1 MEVTSEKVFYERE
14 VKEQARRLDV
24 DILLWGEEL
33 YDKKIVIYPK
43 KITAINGYEK
53 IKNHL
58 VDAALVY
65 FDFKKEKYIKLS
77 IIRYDDTKK
86 VLYLSEENFNGIWR
100 YLQSSV
106 DLGIRIQKRRQNEI
120 AIKTPDDIVDLS
132 FLHRTGSEAVIK
144 NGQLT
149 YIAKEIP
156 QSEKE
161 HLSRKQSL
169 LDNAKYLYFYDE
181 DDTIYHDKDC
191 DRVKEILPERFVASE
206 NRPEGKR
213 PCKKCRRR
221 MFLRKACSPYV
232 KQIPQV
238 DRLLTKGDLTDYQLE
253 KFVYEEELKFKT
265 DQAWELTVKGKE
277 DTWIIKGFQTMELS
291 LWHNNYVKTAPRE
304 RYITQGF
311 YNQGMD
317 GKRLYSMLTYISAYT
332 FERHLAGE
340 EKAALIKSEEVQKEE
355 TKKQEVKKQREG
367 FIACMIGFFKK
378 IFGK

>member
-169 LDNAKYLYFYDE
+169 LDNEKYLYFYDE

-311 YNQGMD
+311 HNQGMD

>member
-33 YDKKIVIYPK
+33 YDKKIVIYPQ

-53 IKNHL
+53 IKNCL

-77 IIRYDDTKK
+77 IIRYDDTEK

-100 YLQSSV
+100 YLRSSV
-106 DLGIRIQKRRQNEI
+106 DLGIRIQKRQQNEI
-120 AIKTPDDIVDLS
+120 AITTPDDIVDLS

-191 DRVKEILPERFVASE
+191 DRVKEISPERFVASE

-238 DRLLTKGDLTDYQLE
+238 DRLLIKAGLTDYQLE

-311 YNQGMD
+311 HNQGMD

-367 FIACMIGFFKK
+367 FFACVIGFFKK

>member
-156 QSEKE
+156 QSEKD

-311 YNQGMD
+311 HNQGMD

>member
-221 MFLRKACSPYV
+221 MLLRKACSPYV

-311 YNQGMD
+311 HNQGMD

>member
-14 VKEQARRLDV
+14 VKEQARRLDI

-43 KITAINGYEK
+43 KISAISGYED
-53 IKNHL
+53 IKKDL

-65 FDFKKEKYIKLS
+65 FDFKKEKYMKLS
-77 IIRYDDTKK
+77 IIRYDEAKK
-86 VLYLSEENFNGIWR
+86 VLYVSEENFNGIWR
-100 YLQSSV
+100 YLRNSV
-106 DLGIRIQKRRQNEI
+106 DLGIRIQKKRKNEI
-120 AIKTPDDIVDLS
+120 AITTPDDIVDLS
-132 FLHRTGSEAVIK
+132 FLHRTGSEAVIE

-161 HLSRKQSL
+161 LLGRKQSL

-181 DDTIYHDKDC
+181 DDNIYHDKDC
-191 DRVKEILPERFVASE
+191 ERVKEILPARFKASE
-206 NRPEGKR
+206 NRPGGKR

-221 MFLRKACSPYV
+221 MFLRKSCSPYV
-232 KQIPQV
+232 KQIPQI
-238 DRLLTKGDLTDYQLE
+238 DRLLTKAGITDYQLE
-253 KFVYEEELKFKT
+253 KFAYEEELKFKT

-311 YNQGMD
+311 HNQGMD
-317 GKRLYSMLTYISAYT
+317 GKKLCSMLTYISGYT
-332 FERHLAGE
+332 FEKHLAGE
-340 EKAALIKSEEVQKEE
+340 EKAALIKSVEPLEEVKEQVVTE
-355 TKKQEVKKQREG
+355 QREG
-367 FIACMIGFFKK
+367 FFASIIEFIKRM
-378 IFGK
+378 FGK

>member
-1 MEVTSEKVFYERE
+1 M
-14 VKEQARRLDV
+14 
-24 DILLWGEEL
+24 
-33 YDKKIVIYPK
+33 IYPK

-53 IKNHL
+53 IKNCL

-77 IIRYDDTKK
+77 IIRYDDTEK

-100 YLQSSV
+100 YLRSSV
-106 DLGIRIQKRRQNEI
+106 ELGIRIQKRQQNEI
-120 AIKTPDDIVDLS
+120 AITTPDDIVDLS

-238 DRLLTKGDLTDYQLE
+238 DRLLIKAGLTDYQLE

-265 DQAWELTVKGKE
+265 DQAGELTVKGKE

-311 YNQGMD
+311 HNQGMD

-340 EKAALIKSEEVQKEE
+340 EEAALIKSKEVQKEE

-367 FIACMIGFFKK
+367 FFACMIGFFKK

>member
-149 YIAKEIP
+149 YISKEIP

-311 YNQGMD
+311 HNQGMD

>member
-206 NRPEGKR
+206 NRPEAKR

-311 YNQGMD
+311 HNQGMD

>member
-14 VKEQARRLDV
+14 VKEQERRLDV

-311 YNQGMD
+311 HNQGMD

>member
-53 IKNHL
+53 IKNCL

-77 IIRYDDTKK
+77 IIRYDDTEK

-100 YLQSSV
+100 YLRSSV
-106 DLGIRIQKRRQNEI
+106 ELGIRIQKRQQNEI
-120 AIKTPDDIVDLS
+120 AITTPDDIVDLS
-132 FLHRTGSEAVIK
+132 FLHRTRSEAVIK

-238 DRLLTKGDLTDYQLE
+238 DRLLIKAGLTDYQLE

-265 DQAWELTVKGKE
+265 DQAGELTVKGKE

-311 YNQGMD
+311 HNQGMD

-340 EKAALIKSEEVQKEE
+340 EEAALIKSKEVQKEE

-367 FIACMIGFFKK
+367 FFACMIGFFKK

>member
-43 KITAINGYEK
+43 KITAINVYEK

-311 YNQGMD
+311 HNQGMD

>member
-53 IKNHL
+53 IKNCL

-77 IIRYDDTKK
+77 IIRYDDTEK

-100 YLQSSV
+100 YLRSSV
-106 DLGIRIQKRRQNEI
+106 ELGIRIQKRQQNEI
-120 AIKTPDDIVDLS
+120 AITTPDDIVDLS

-238 DRLLTKGDLTDYQLE
+238 DRLLIKAGLTDYQLE

-265 DQAWELTVKGKE
+265 DQAGELTVKGKE

-311 YNQGMD
+311 HNQGMD

-340 EKAALIKSEEVQKEE
+340 EEAALIKSKEVQKEE

-367 FIACMIGFFKK
+367 FFACMIGFFKK